1 MILTNVALICN
12 LELSNRFVDV
22 MGSNNERKH
31 QSGRDE
37 PHAEAQ
43 ASIDLDYGG
52 CARPERE
59 KEKETKRK
67 RGRFLSSSSRDRT
80 VSTYLPT

>member
-1 MILTNVALICN
+1 MTLTNVALICN
-12 LELSNRFVDV
+12 LELSNRFVNV

-52 CARPERE
+52 CARPEKERE
-59 KEKETKRK
+59 REREREISLLL
-67 RGRFLSSSSRDRT
+67 F
-80 VSTYLPT
+80 P